1 MQASK
6 QPCVGIDKDI
16 EAGMSAAGCLIR
28 DARAV
33 GILPDTK
40 SCAGLYMPV
49 IEDLWHKPHAE
60 WQKYAQQVNQLPE
73 H

>member
-6 QPCVGIDKDI
+6 QPCAGIDKDI

-28 DARAV
+28 DASAL
-33 GILPDTK
+33 GILSETK
-40 SCAGLYMPV
+40 SCDGLYMPV

-60 WQKYAQQVNQLPE
+60 WQKDGQQVNQLPE

>member
-16 EAGMSAAGCLIR
+16 EAGKSAAGCLIR

>member
-16 EAGMSAAGCLIR
+16 EAGISAAGCLIR
-28 DARAV
+28 DAWALGTV
-33 GILPDTK
+33 PETET
-40 SCAGLYMPV
+40 CAGWNMPA
-49 IEDLWHKPHAE
+49 IEELWNETHAD
-60 WQKYAQQVNQLPE
+60 WQKYGQQINQLPE